1 MKKSLSSRIFIGLF
15 AGLLIGTAIQYMFN
29 GVAFFDSFLLG
40 AAEGVGGMFVSLI
53 KLLVVPLV
61 YVSIVCG
68 IVELKDIAS
77 FGRLGGK
84 TFALYLINTII
95 AITAALTVGMIFAP
109 GADANLAGTV
119 VAGSVELKATETPD
133 IFSLIT
139 NIVPSNPVEAFASGD
154 MLQIIFMAILTG
166 LAIQALDHRGGPAIK
181 TFKVANEIMMKLISL
196 VMSLA
201 PYGVFALMI
210 QLGATL
216 DANTLMSVAGYVAL
230 VIAMLVFWIFVFYPF
245 MVALTTGISPKTFL
259 RAVREQILFS
269 LSTASSN
276 ATIPVTMRT
285 LTDKLDVSKSVAGFG
300 VPLGATMN
308 MSGVSI
314 YIALAAIFVA
324 NAFGQP
330 INTADLF
337 TLGFTILLLSIG
349 AGGVPG
355 GGVVMVGVILHQ
367 LGLPP
372 EGLAIVAAVDRINDM
387 FCTSSNVVGDT
398 AVNTIVAKSEGEIG
412 KKIEEETKEETFVQQ
427 VNN

>member
-1 MKKSLSSRIFIGLF
+1 MNKPLSQKIFIGLF
-15 AGLLIGTAIQYMFN
+15 AGLLIGTAIQYLFA
-29 GVAFFDSFLLG
+29 GVSLFDQYLLG
-40 AAEGVGGMFVSLI
+40 LAEGVGGMFVSLI

-68 IVELKDIAS
+68 IVELKDIKS

-84 TFALYLINTII
+84 TFALYILN
-95 AITAALTVGMIFAP
+95 
-109 GADANLAGTV
+109 TV
-119 VAGSVELKATETPD
+119 VAITFALTIGMIVQPGAGANLGGTVAATVELTSTTTPD

-139 NIVPSNPVEAFASGD
+139 NIVPSNPFQAFANGD

-166 LAIQALDHRGGPAIK
+166 LAIQALDKKGGPAISA
-181 TFKVANEIMMKLISL
+181 FKMGNDIMMKLIGL

-216 DANTLMSVAGYVAL
+216 DAGTLASVAGYVAL
-230 VIAMLVFWIFVFYPF
+230 VVGILILWIFVVYPIMVGVTTKVTPAQF
-245 MVALTTGISPKTFL
+245 M
-259 RAVREQILFS
+259 RATREQVLFS

-285 LTDKLDVSKSVAGFG
+285 LTDKIGVSKSVAGFG

-308 MSGVSI
+308 MAGVSI
-314 YIALAAIFVA
+314 YIAIATIFIA

-330 INTADLF
+330 IQMTDLV
-337 TLGFTILLLSIG
+337 TMGFTILLLSIG

-355 GGVVMVGVILHQ
+355 GGVVMIGVLLHQ

-398 AVNTIVAKSEGEIG
+398 AVNTIVAHTEGEIDSDS
-412 KKIEEETKEETFVQQ
+412 
-427 VNN
+427 VNDAAPIQGQA

>member
-1 MKKSLSSRIFIGLF
+1 MKKSLSGKIFAGLF
-15 AGLLIGTAIQYMFN
+15 AGLIIGTAIQYLFN
-29 GVAFFDSFLLG
+29 GVTLMDTYVLG
-40 AAEGVGGMFVSLI
+40 LAEGAGGMFVSLI

-68 IVELKDIAS
+68 IVDLKDITA

-84 TFALYLINTII
+84 TFGLYIINTII
-95 AITAALTVGMIFAP
+95 AITAALTVGMIFQP

-119 VAGSVELKATETPD
+119 SETVTLTTTETPD
-133 IFSLIT
+133 IFSLIV
-139 NIVPSNPVEAFASGD
+139 NIVPSNPVQAFASGD

-166 LAIQALDHRGGPAIK
+166 LAIQALDSRGGPAIK
-181 TFKVANEIMMKLISL
+181 TFKMANEIMMKLVGL
-196 VMSLA
+196 VMGLA

-230 VIAMLVFWIFVFYPF
+230 VVAMLVFWIFFFYPM
-245 MVALTTGISPKTFL
+245 MVGLTTGIKPAQFL
-259 RAVREQILFS
+259 RHTREQILFS

-285 LTDKLDVSKSVAGFG
+285 LTDKIGVSKSVAGFG

-314 YIALAAIFVA
+314 YIALATIFVA

-330 INTADLF
+330 INSADLF
-337 TLGFTILLLSIG
+337 TLGLTILLLSIG

-355 GGVVMVGVILHQ
+355 GGVVMVGVLLHQ

-398 AVNTIVAKSEGEIG
+398 AVNTIVAKSENEIG
-412 KKIEEETKEETFVQQ
+412 VEANDAQPETVTVS
-427 VNN
+427 

>member
-1 MKKSLSSRIFIGLF
+1 MDKSLSSKIFIGLF
-15 AGLLIGTAIQYMFN
+15 AGLVLGTAIQYLFS
-29 GVAFFDSFLLG
+29 GIAIFDTYILG
-40 AAEGVGGMFVSLI
+40 TAEGAGGMFVSLI

-68 IVELKDIAS
+68 IVELKDIRS

-84 TFALYLINTII
+84 TFTLYILNTVV
-95 AITAALTVGMIFAP
+95 AIVAALTVAMIVQP
-109 GADANLAGTV
+109 GAGANLAGTISDS
-119 VAGSVELKATETPD
+119 VALKSTETPD
-133 IFSLIT
+133 IFSMVV
-139 NIVPSNPVEAFASGD
+139 NIVPSNPVQAFANGD

-166 LAIQALDHRGGPAIK
+166 LAIQALDSKGGPAVR
-181 TFKVANEIMMKLISL
+181 TFKMANEIMMKLIGL

-216 DANTLMSVAGYVAL
+216 DAGTLASVAGYVAL
-230 VIAMLVFWIFVFYPF
+230 VVSMLVLWIFVVYPLAVQMF
-245 MVALTTGISPKTFL
+245 TGISAREFSRKT
-259 RAVREQILFS
+259 REQVLFS

-285 LTDKLDVSKSVAGFG
+285 LTDKIGVSKSVAGFG

-308 MSGVSI
+308 MAGASI
-314 YIALAAIFVA
+314 YIAIAAVFCA

-330 INTADLF
+330 IAVSDLV
-337 TLGFTILLLSIG
+337 TLGFTVLLLSIG

-372 EGLAIVAAVDRINDM
+372 EGLAIVAAVDRICDM

-412 KKIEEETKEETFVQQ
+412 KEEVVDAEPAQASA
-427 VNN
+427 

>member
-1 MKKSLSSRIFIGLF
+1 MNKSLSTKIFIGLF
-15 AGLLIGTAIQYMFN
+15 AGLMIGTAIQYLFN
-29 GVAFFDSFLLG
+29 GIAIMDTYVLG
-40 AAEGVGGMFVSLI
+40 AAEGAGGMFVSLI

-68 IVELKDIAS
+68 IVELKDITA

-84 TFALYLINTII
+84 TFALYIFNTII
-95 AITAALTVGMIFAP
+95 AITAALTIGMIVQP
-109 GADANLAGTV
+109 GAGANLAGTV
-119 VAGSVELKATETPD
+119 SETIALTTTDTPD
-133 IFSLIT
+133 IFSLVV
-139 NIVPSNPVEAFASGD
+139 NIVPSNPVQAFANGD

-166 LAIQALDHRGGPAIK
+166 LAIQALDSRGGPAIR
-181 TFKVANEIMMKLISL
+181 TFKMANEIMMKLVGL

-216 DANTLMSVAGYVAL
+216 DANTLASVAGYVAL
-230 VIAMLVFWIFVFYPF
+230 VVAMLVFWIFFFYPT
-245 MVALTTGISPKTFL
+245 VVGLATGISPKQFM
-259 RAVREQILFS
+259 RATREQVLFS

-285 LTDKLDVSKSVAGFG
+285 LTEKLDVSKSVAGFG

-314 YIALAAIFVA
+314 YIALATIFVA

-330 INTADLF
+330 INSADIF
-337 TLGFTILLLSIG
+337 TLGLTILLLSIG

-355 GGVVMVGVILHQ
+355 GGVVMVGVLLHQ

-372 EGLAIVAAVDRINDM
+372 EGLAIIAAVDRINDM

-398 AVNTIVAKSEGEIG
+398 AVNTIVAKSENEIG
-412 KKIEEETKEETFVQQ
+412 VEEKSEPAQ
-427 VNN
+427 VS

>member
-1 MKKSLSSRIFIGLF
+1 MDKSLSSKIFIGLF
-15 AGLLIGTAIQYMFN
+15 AGLLLGSAIQYLFQGMSL
-29 GVAFFDSFLLG
+29 FDVYLLG
-40 AAEGVGGMFVSLI
+40 AAEGAGGMFVSLI

-68 IVELKDIAS
+68 IVDLKDISA
-77 FGRLGGK
+77 FGRLGTK
-84 TFALYLINTII
+84 TFALYIINTVI
-95 AITAALTVGMIFAP
+95 AITAALTVGMIFQP
-109 GADANLAGTV
+109 GADANLVGTV
-119 VAGSVELKATETPD
+119 AQSVKLTTTETPD
-133 IFSLIT
+133 IFSLVA
-139 NIVPSNPVEAFASGD
+139 NIVPSNPVQAFANGD

-166 LAIQALDHRGGPAIK
+166 LAIQALDSRGGPAIR
-181 TFKVANEIMMKLISL
+181 TFKLANEIMMKLVGL

-216 DANTLMSVAGYVAL
+216 DAHTLMSVAGYVAL
-230 VIAMLVFWIFVFYPF
+230 VVAMLVFWIFVFYP
-245 MVALTTGISPKTFL
+245 MVVGMTTSVSPKQFL
-259 RAVREQILFS
+259 RATREQVLFS

-285 LTDKLDVSKSVAGFG
+285 LTEKLQVSKSVAGFG

-314 YIALAAIFVA
+314 YIALATIFVA

-330 INTADLF
+330 INSADIF
-337 TLGFTILLLSIG
+337 TLGLTILLLSIG

-355 GGVVMVGVILHQ
+355 GGVVMVGVLLHQ

-372 EGLAIVAAVDRINDM
+372 EGLAIIAAVDRINDM

-398 AVNTIVAKSEGEIG
+398 AVNTIVAKSEGELARD
-412 KKIEEETKEETFVQQ
+412 EEQTELASESR
-427 VNN
+427 

>member
-1 MKKSLSSRIFIGLF
+1 MDKSLSSKIFIGLF
-15 AGLLIGTAIQYMFN
+15 AGLLIGTAIQYLFS
-29 GVAFFDSFLLG
+29 GVALFDTYLLG
-40 AAEGVGGMFVSLI
+40 TAEGAGGMFVSLI

-68 IVELKDIAS
+68 IVDLKDITA

-84 TFALYLINTII
+84 TFVLYIINTII
-95 AITAALTVGMIFAP
+95 AITAALTVGMIFQP

-119 VAGSVELKATETPD
+119 SETVKLTTTETPD
-133 IFSLIT
+133 IFSLVV
-139 NIVPSNPVEAFASGD
+139 NIVPSNPVQAFANGD

-166 LAIQALDHRGGPAIK
+166 LAIQALDSRGGPAIR
-181 TFKVANEIMMKLISL
+181 TFKMANEIMMKLVGL

-216 DANTLMSVAGYVAL
+216 DANTLASVAGYVAL
-230 VIAMLVFWIFVFYPF
+230 VVAMLVFWIFIFYP
-245 MVALTTGISPKTFL
+245 MAVAIATGTSPKTFL
-259 RAVREQILFS
+259 RATREQILFS

-285 LTDKLDVSKSVAGFG
+285 LTEKLHVSKSVAGFG

-314 YIALAAIFVA
+314 YIALATIFVA

-330 INTADLF
+330 INTADMF
-337 TLGFTILLLSIG
+337 TLGLTILLLSIG

-355 GGVVMVGVILHQ
+355 GGVVMVGVLLHQ

-372 EGLAIVAAVDRINDM
+372 EGLAIIAAVDRINDM

-398 AVNTIVAKSEGEIG
+398 AVNTIVAKTEGEQAVVAEDVEA
-412 KKIEEETKEETFVQQ
+412 KPAQA
-427 VNN
+427 NA

>member
-1 MKKSLSSRIFIGLF
+1 MDKSLSSKIFVGLF
-15 AGLLIGTAIQYMFN
+15 AGLLLGTAVQYLFN
-29 GVAFFDSFLLG
+29 GVALFDTYLLG
-40 AAEGVGGMFVSLI
+40 AAEGAGGMFVSLI

-68 IVELKDIAS
+68 IVDLKDVTA

-84 TFALYLINTII
+84 TFALYIINTII
-95 AITAALTVGMIFAP
+95 AITAALTVGMIIQP
-109 GADANLAGTV
+109 GSDAHLAGTISETV
-119 VAGSVELKATETPD
+119 TLTTTETPD
-133 IFSLIT
+133 IFSLVV
-139 NIVPSNPVEAFASGD
+139 NIVPSNPVQAFASGD

-166 LAIQALDHRGGPAIK
+166 LAIQALDSRGGPAIR
-181 TFKVANEIMMKLISL
+181 TFKMANEIMMKLVGL

-201 PYGVFALMI
+201 PYGVFALMV

-216 DANTLMSVAGYVAL
+216 DAHTLLSVAGYVAL
-230 VIAMLVFWIFVFYPF
+230 VITMLVFWIFVFYPTA
-245 MVALTTGISPKTFL
+245 VGLATGTSPKTFL
-259 RAVREQILFS
+259 RATREQILFS

-285 LTDKLDVSKSVAGFG
+285 LTDKLNVSKSVAGFG

-314 YIALAAIFVA
+314 YITLATIFVA

-330 INTADLF
+330 INSADVF
-337 TLGFTILLLSIG
+337 TLGLTILLLSVG

-355 GGVVMVGVILHQ
+355 GGIVMVGVLLHQ

-398 AVNTIVAKSEGEIG
+398 AVNTIVAKTEGEIG
-412 KKIEEETKEETFVQQ
+412 NEAEAEVDTKPAQANV
-427 VNN
+427 

>member
-1 MKKSLSSRIFIGLF
+1 MDKSLSSKIFIGLF
-15 AGLLIGTAIQYMFN
+15 AGLVLGTAIQYLFS
-29 GVAFFDSFLLG
+29 GIAIFDTYLLG

-68 IVELKDIAS
+68 IVDLKDISA

-84 TFALYLINTII
+84 TFTLYILNTII
-95 AITAALTVGMIFAP
+95 AITAALTVGLIFQP
-109 GADANLAGTV
+109 GAGANLAGTV
-119 VAGSVELKATETPD
+119 SEAVQLTTTETPD
-133 IFSLIT
+133 IFSLVV
-139 NIVPSNPVEAFASGD
+139 NIVPSNPVQAFANGD

-166 LAIQALDHRGGPAIK
+166 LAIQALDSRGGPAIR
-181 TFKVANEIMMKLISL
+181 TFKMANEIMMKLVGL

-216 DANTLMSVAGYVAL
+216 NANTLMSVAGYVAL
-230 VIAMLVFWIFVFYPF
+230 VVAMLVFWIFFFYP
-245 MVALTTGISPKTFL
+245 MAVSLATGTSPKTFL
-259 RAVREQILFS
+259 RATREQILFS

-285 LTDKLDVSKSVAGFG
+285 LTEKLQVSKSVAGFG

-314 YIALAAIFVA
+314 YIALATMFVA

-330 INTADLF
+330 INTADIF
-337 TLGFTILLLSIG
+337 TLGLTILLLSIG

-355 GGVVMVGVILHQ
+355 GGVVMVGVLLHQ

-372 EGLAIVAAVDRINDM
+372 EGLAIIAAVDRINDM

-398 AVNTIVAKSEGEIG
+398 AVNTIVAKTEGEIG
-412 KKIEEETKEETFVQQ
+412 KEEGVDAEPAQA
-427 VNN
+427 NA

>member
-1 MKKSLSSRIFIGLF
+1 MDKSLSSKIFIGLF
-15 AGLLIGTAIQYMFN
+15 TGLIIGTAIQYLFN
-29 GVAFFDSFLLG
+29 GVAIFDTYLLG
-40 AAEGVGGMFVSLI
+40 LAEGAGGMFVSLI

-68 IVELKDIAS
+68 IVELKDIRS

-84 TFALYLINTII
+84 TFGLYIMNTII
-95 AITAALTVGMIFAP
+95 AIIAALTVAMIVQP
-109 GADANLAGTV
+109 GADANLSGTV
-119 VAGSVELKATETPD
+119 ANAVEITSTTTPD
-133 IFSLIT
+133 IFSMVV
-139 NIVPSNPVEAFASGD
+139 NIVPSNPVQAFANGD

-166 LAIQALDHRGGPAIK
+166 LAIQALDHKGGPAIK
-181 TFKVANEIMMKLISL
+181 TFKMANEIMMKLIGL

-230 VIAMLVFWIFVFYPF
+230 VVAMLVFWIFVFYPM
-245 MVALTTGISPKTFL
+245 MVQLTTGISAREFSRKT
-259 RAVREQILFS
+259 REQVLFS

-285 LTDKLDVSKSVAGFG
+285 LTDKIGVSKSVAGFG

-308 MSGVSI
+308 MTGASI
-314 YIALAAIFVA
+314 YIAIAAVFCA

-330 INTADLF
+330 IATGDLV
-337 TLGFTILLLSIG
+337 TLGFTVLLLSIG

-398 AVNTIVAKSEGEIG
+398 AVNTIVAKSENEIG
-412 KKIEEETKEETFVQQ
+412 VEADTEVELQKAEV
-427 VNN
+427 

>member
-1 MKKSLSSRIFIGLF
+1 MDKSLSSKIFVGLF
-15 AGLLIGTAIQYMFN
+15 AGLLIGTAIQYLFS
-29 GVAFFDSFLLG
+29 GIAIFDTYLLG

-68 IVELKDIAS
+68 IVDLKDITA

-84 TFALYLINTII
+84 TFALYIINTII
-95 AITAALTVGMIFAP
+95 AITAALTIGMIVQP
-109 GADANLAGTV
+109 GADAHLAGTI
-119 VAGSVELKATETPD
+119 SESIQLTTTETPD
-133 IFSLIT
+133 IFSLVV
-139 NIVPSNPVEAFASGD
+139 NIVPSNPVQAFANGD

-166 LAIQALDHRGGPAIK
+166 LAIQALDSRGGPAIR
-181 TFKVANEIMMKLISL
+181 TFKMANEIMMKLVGL

-201 PYGVFALMI
+201 PYGVLALMI

-216 DANTLMSVAGYVAL
+216 DAHTLLSVAGYVAL
-230 VIAMLVFWIFVFYPF
+230 VIAMLVFWIFVFYPTA
-245 MVALTTGISPKTFL
+245 VGLATGTSPKTFL
-259 RAVREQILFS
+259 RATREQILFS

-285 LTDKLDVSKSVAGFG
+285 LTDKLKVSKSVAGFG

-314 YIALAAIFVA
+314 YITLATIFVA

-330 INTADLF
+330 INSADVF
-337 TLGFTILLLSIG
+337 TLGLTILLLSVG

-355 GGVVMVGVILHQ
+355 GGIVMVGVLLHQ

-398 AVNTIVAKSEGEIG
+398 AVNTIVAKSEGEID
-412 KKIEEETKEETFVQQ
+412 KAEVETEVDAKPAQA
-427 VNN
+427 NA

>member
-1 MKKSLSSRIFIGLF
+1 MDKSLSSKIFVGLF
-15 AGLLIGTAIQYMFN
+15 AGLLIGTAIQYLFN
-29 GVAFFDSFLLG
+29 GVAIFDTYLLG
-40 AAEGVGGMFVSLI
+40 AAEGAGGMFVSLI

-68 IVELKDIAS
+68 IVDLKDITA

-84 TFALYLINTII
+84 TFALYIINTII
-95 AITAALTVGMIFAP
+95 AIAAALTVGLLVQP
-109 GADANLAGTV
+109 GAAANLAGTISE
-119 VAGSVELKATETPD
+119 SVKLTTTETPD
-133 IFSLIT
+133 IFSLVV
-139 NIVPSNPVEAFASGD
+139 NIVPSNPVQAFANGD

-166 LAIQALDHRGGPAIK
+166 LAIQALDSRGGPAIR
-181 TFKVANEIMMKLISL
+181 TFKLANEIMMKLVGL

-216 DANTLMSVAGYVAL
+216 DAHTLASVASYVAL
-230 VIAMLVFWIFVFYPF
+230 VIAMLVFWIFVFYP
-245 MVALTTGISPKTFL
+245 MAVGIATGTSPKTFL
-259 RAVREQILFS
+259 RATREQILFS

-285 LTDKLDVSKSVAGFG
+285 LTEKLKVSESVAGFG

-314 YIALAAIFVA
+314 YIALATIFVA

-330 INTADLF
+330 INTADVF
-337 TLGFTILLLSIG
+337 TLGLTILLLSIG

-355 GGVVMVGVILHQ
+355 GGVVMVGVLLHQ

-372 EGLAIVAAVDRINDM
+372 EGLAIIAAVDRINDM

-398 AVNTIVAKSEGEIG
+398 AVNTIVAKTEGEIG
-412 KKIEEETKEETFVQQ
+412 KQEQEVKTAQANV
-427 VNN
+427 

>member
-1 MKKSLSSRIFIGLF
+1 MDKSLSSKIFIGLF
-15 AGLLIGTAIQYMFN
+15 AGLVLGTAIQYLFS
-29 GVAFFDSFLLG
+29 GIAIFDTYLLG
-40 AAEGVGGMFVSLI
+40 TAEGVGGMFVSLI

-68 IVELKDIAS
+68 IVDLKDISA

-84 TFALYLINTII
+84 TFTLYILNTII
-95 AITAALTVGMIFAP
+95 AIAAALTVGLIFQP
-109 GADANLAGTV
+109 GAGANLAGTV
-119 VAGSVELKATETPD
+119 SETVKLTTTETPD
-133 IFSLIT
+133 IFSLVV
-139 NIVPSNPVEAFASGD
+139 NIVPSNPVQAFANGD

-166 LAIQALDHRGGPAIK
+166 LAIQALDSRGGPAIR
-181 TFKVANEIMMKLISL
+181 TFKMANEIMMKLVGL

-216 DANTLMSVAGYVAL
+216 NANTLMSVAGYVAL
-230 VIAMLVFWIFVFYPF
+230 VVAMLVFWIFIFYP
-245 MVALTTGISPKTFL
+245 MAVGITTGTSPKAFL
-259 RAVREQILFS
+259 RAIREQILFS

-285 LTDKLDVSKSVAGFG
+285 LTEKLQVSKSVAGFG

-314 YIALAAIFVA
+314 YIALATIFVA

-330 INTADLF
+330 INTADVF
-337 TLGFTILLLSIG
+337 TLGLTILLLSIG

-355 GGVVMVGVILHQ
+355 GGVVMVGVLLHQ

-372 EGLAIVAAVDRINDM
+372 EGLAIIAAVDRINDM

-398 AVNTIVAKSEGEIG
+398 AVNTIVAKTEGEIG
-412 KKIEEETKEETFVQQ
+412 NQEEVEAQPAQ
-427 VNN
+427 ANA

>member
-1 MKKSLSSRIFIGLF
+1 MNKSLSGKIFTGLF
-15 AGLLIGTAIQYMFN
+15 AGLILGTAIQYLFS
-29 GVAFFDSFLLG
+29 GVTLMDTYVLG

-61 YVSIVCG
+61 FVSIVCG
-68 IVELKDIAS
+68 IVELKDITA

-84 TFALYLINTII
+84 TFTLYILNTII
-95 AITAALTVGMIFAP
+95 AITAALTVGMIFQP
-109 GADANLAGTV
+109 GAGANLAGTV
-119 VAGSVELKATETPD
+119 SETVTLTTTETPD
-133 IFSLIT
+133 IFSLIV
-139 NIVPSNPVEAFASGD
+139 NIVPSNPVQAFANGD

-166 LAIQALDHRGGPAIK
+166 LAIQALDSRGGPAIR
-181 TFKVANEIMMKLISL
+181 TFKVANELMMKLVVL

-201 PYGVFALMI
+201 PYGVFALMV

-216 DANTLMSVAGYVAL
+216 NAETLMSVAGYVAL
-230 VIAMLVFWIFVFYPF
+230 VITMLVFWIFIFYP
-245 MVALTTGISPKTFL
+245 MAVGLTTGIKPMTFL
-259 RAVREQILFS
+259 RHTREQILFS

-285 LTDKLDVSKSVAGFG
+285 LTDKLGVSKSVAGFG

-314 YIALAAIFVA
+314 YITLATLFVA

-330 INTADLF
+330 INSADVV
-337 TLGFTILLLSIG
+337 TLGLTILLLSIG

-355 GGVVMVGVILHQ
+355 GGVVMVGVLLHQ

-398 AVNTIVAKSEGEIG
+398 AVNTIVAKTENEIDAELDEPEVI
-412 KKIEEETKEETFVQQ
+412 KVS
-427 VNN
+427 

>member
-1 MKKSLSSRIFIGLF
+1 MDKSLSSKIFIGLF
-15 AGLLIGTAIQYMFN
+15 AGLVLGTAIQYLFS
-29 GVAFFDSFLLG
+29 GIAIFDTYLLG
-40 AAEGVGGMFVSLI
+40 TAEGVGGMFVSLI

-68 IVELKDIAS
+68 IVDLKDISA

-84 TFALYLINTII
+84 TFTLYILNTII
-95 AITAALTVGMIFAP
+95 AIAAALTVGLIFQP
-109 GADANLAGTV
+109 GAGANLPGTV
-119 VAGSVELKATETPD
+119 SETVKLTTTETPD
-133 IFSLIT
+133 IFSLVV
-139 NIVPSNPVEAFASGD
+139 NIVPSNPVQAFANGD

-166 LAIQALDHRGGPAIK
+166 LAIQALDSRGGPAIR
-181 TFKVANEIMMKLISL
+181 TFKMANEIMMKLVGL

-216 DANTLMSVAGYVAL
+216 NANTLMSVAGYVAL
-230 VIAMLVFWIFVFYPF
+230 VVAMLVFWIFIFYP
-245 MVALTTGISPKTFL
+245 MAVGITTGISPKAFL
-259 RAVREQILFS
+259 RATREQILFS

-285 LTDKLDVSKSVAGFG
+285 LTEKLQVSKSVAGFG

-314 YIALAAIFVA
+314 YIALATIFVA

-330 INTADLF
+330 INTADVF
-337 TLGFTILLLSIG
+337 TLGLTILLLSIG

-355 GGVVMVGVILHQ
+355 GGVVMVGVLLHQ

-372 EGLAIVAAVDRINDM
+372 EGLAIIAAVDRINDM

-398 AVNTIVAKSEGEIG
+398 AVNTIVAKTEGEIG
-412 KKIEEETKEETFVQQ
+412 NQEEVEAQPVQA
-427 VNN
+427 NA

>member
-1 MKKSLSSRIFIGLF
+1 MDKSLSSKIFVGLF
-15 AGLLIGTAIQYMFN
+15 AGLLIGTAIQYLFS
-29 GVAFFDSFLLG
+29 GIAIFDTYLLG

-68 IVELKDIAS
+68 IVDLKDITA

-84 TFALYLINTII
+84 TFALYIINTII
-95 AITAALTVGMIFAP
+95 AITAALTIGMIVQP
-109 GADANLAGTV
+109 GADAHLAGTI
-119 VAGSVELKATETPD
+119 SESIQLTTTETPD
-133 IFSLIT
+133 IFSLVV
-139 NIVPSNPVEAFASGD
+139 NIVPSNPVQAFANGD

-166 LAIQALDHRGGPAIK
+166 LAIQALDSRGGPAIR
-181 TFKVANEIMMKLISL
+181 TFKMANEIMMKLVGL

-201 PYGVFALMI
+201 PYGVLALMI

-216 DANTLMSVAGYVAL
+216 DAHTLLSVAGYVAL
-230 VIAMLVFWIFVFYPF
+230 VIAMLVFWIFVFYPTA
-245 MVALTTGISPKTFL
+245 VGLATGTSPKTFL
-259 RAVREQILFS
+259 RATREQILFS

-285 LTDKLDVSKSVAGFG
+285 LTDKLKVSKSVAGFG

-314 YIALAAIFVA
+314 YITLATIFVA

-330 INTADLF
+330 INSADVF
-337 TLGFTILLLSIG
+337 TLGLTILLLSVG

-355 GGVVMVGVILHQ
+355 GGIVMVGVLLHQ

-398 AVNTIVAKSEGEIG
+398 AVNTIVAKSEGEIY
-412 KKIEEETKEETFVQQ
+412 KVEVETEVDAKPAQA
-427 VNN
+427 NA

>member
-1 MKKSLSSRIFIGLF
+1 MNKSLSTKIFIGLF
-15 AGLLIGTAIQYMFN
+15 AGLMIGTAIQYLFN
-29 GVAFFDSFLLG
+29 GIAIMDTYVLG
-40 AAEGVGGMFVSLI
+40 AAEGAGGMFVSLI

-68 IVELKDIAS
+68 IVELKDITA

-84 TFALYLINTII
+84 TFALYIFNTII
-95 AITAALTVGMIFAP
+95 AITAALTIGMIVQP
-109 GADANLAGTV
+109 GAGANLAGTV
-119 VAGSVELKATETPD
+119 SETIALTTTDTPD
-133 IFSLIT
+133 IFSLVV
-139 NIVPSNPVEAFASGD
+139 NIVPSNPVQAFANGD

-166 LAIQALDHRGGPAIK
+166 LAIQALDSRGGPAIR
-181 TFKVANEIMMKLISL
+181 TFKMANEIMMKLVGL

-216 DANTLMSVAGYVAL
+216 DANTLASVAGYVAL
-230 VIAMLVFWIFVFYPF
+230 VVAMLVFWIFFFYPT
-245 MVALTTGISPKTFL
+245 VVGLATGISPKKFM
-259 RAVREQILFS
+259 RATREQVLFS

-285 LTDKLDVSKSVAGFG
+285 LTEKLDVSKSVAGFG

-314 YIALAAIFVA
+314 YIALATIFVA

-330 INTADLF
+330 INSADIF
-337 TLGFTILLLSIG
+337 TLGLTILLLSIG

-355 GGVVMVGVILHQ
+355 GGVVMVGVLLHQ

-372 EGLAIVAAVDRINDM
+372 EGLAIIAAVDRINDM

-398 AVNTIVAKSEGEIG
+398 AVNTIVAKSENEIG
-412 KKIEEETKEETFVQQ
+412 VEEKPEPAQ
-427 VNN
+427 VS

>member
-1 MKKSLSSRIFIGLF
+1 MDKSLSSKIFVGLF
-15 AGLLIGTAIQYMFN
+15 AGLLIGTAIQYLFS
-29 GVAFFDSFLLG
+29 GIAIFDTYLLG

-68 IVELKDIAS
+68 IVDLKDITA

-84 TFALYLINTII
+84 TFALYIINTII
-95 AITAALTVGMIFAP
+95 AITAALTIGMIVQP
-109 GADANLAGTV
+109 GADAHLAGTI
-119 VAGSVELKATETPD
+119 SESIQLTTTETPD
-133 IFSLIT
+133 IFSLVV
-139 NIVPSNPVEAFASGD
+139 NIVPSNPVQAFANGD

-166 LAIQALDHRGGPAIK
+166 LAIQALDSRGGPAIR
-181 TFKVANEIMMKLISL
+181 TFKMANEIMMKLVGL

-201 PYGVFALMI
+201 PYGVLALMI

-216 DANTLMSVAGYVAL
+216 DAHTLLSVAGYVAL
-230 VIAMLVFWIFVFYPF
+230 VIAMLVFWIFVFYPTA
-245 MVALTTGISPKTFL
+245 VGLATGTSPKTFL
-259 RAVREQILFS
+259 RATREQILFS

-285 LTDKLDVSKSVAGFG
+285 LTDKLKVSKSVAGFG

-314 YIALAAIFVA
+314 YITLATIFVA

-330 INTADLF
+330 INSADVF
-337 TLGFTILLLSIG
+337 TLGLTILLLSVG

-355 GGVVMVGVILHQ
+355 GGIVMVGVLLHQ

-398 AVNTIVAKSEGEIG
+398 AVNTIVAKTEGEID
-412 KKIEEETKEETFVQQ
+412 KAEVETEVEAKPAQA
-427 VNN
+427 NA

>member
-1 MKKSLSSRIFIGLF
+1 MDKSLSSKIFIGLF
-15 AGLLIGTAIQYMFN
+15 AGLLLGSAIQYLFQGMSL
-29 GVAFFDSFLLG
+29 FDVYLLG
-40 AAEGVGGMFVSLI
+40 AAEGAGGMFVSLI

-68 IVELKDIAS
+68 IVDLKDISA
-77 FGRLGGK
+77 FGRLGTK
-84 TFALYLINTII
+84 TFALYIINTVI
-95 AITAALTVGMIFAP
+95 AITAALTIGMIFQP
-109 GADANLAGTV
+109 GADANLVGTV
-119 VAGSVELKATETPD
+119 AQSVKLTTTETPD
-133 IFSLIT
+133 IFSLVV
-139 NIVPSNPVEAFASGD
+139 NIVPSNPVQAFANGD

-166 LAIQALDHRGGPAIK
+166 LAIQALDSRGGPAIR
-181 TFKVANEIMMKLISL
+181 TFKLANEIMMKLVGL

-216 DANTLMSVAGYVAL
+216 DAHTLMSVAGYVAL
-230 VIAMLVFWIFVFYPF
+230 VVAMLVFWIFVFYP
-245 MVALTTGISPKTFL
+245 MVVGMTTSVSPKQFL
-259 RAVREQILFS
+259 RATREQVLFS

-285 LTDKLDVSKSVAGFG
+285 LTEKLQVSKSVAGFG

-314 YIALAAIFVA
+314 YIALATIFVA

-330 INTADLF
+330 INSADIF
-337 TLGFTILLLSIG
+337 TLGLTILLLSIG

-355 GGVVMVGVILHQ
+355 GGVVMVGVLLHQ

-372 EGLAIVAAVDRINDM
+372 EGLAIIAAVDRINDM

-398 AVNTIVAKSEGEIG
+398 AVNTIVAKSEGELARD
-412 KKIEEETKEETFVQQ
+412 EEQTELASESR
-427 VNN
+427 

>member
-1 MKKSLSSRIFIGLF
+1 MNKSLSGKIFTGLF
-15 AGLLIGTAIQYMFN
+15 AGLILGTAIQYLFS
-29 GVAFFDSFLLG
+29 GVTLMDTYVLG

-61 YVSIVCG
+61 FVSIVCG
-68 IVELKDIAS
+68 IVELKDITA

-84 TFALYLINTII
+84 TFTLYILNTII
-95 AITAALTVGMIFAP
+95 AIAAALTVGMIFQP
-109 GADANLAGTV
+109 GAGANLAGTV
-119 VAGSVELKATETPD
+119 SETVTLTTTETPD
-133 IFSLIT
+133 IFSLIV
-139 NIVPSNPVEAFASGD
+139 NIVPSNPVQAFANGD

-166 LAIQALDHRGGPAIK
+166 LAIQALDSRGGPAIR
-181 TFKVANEIMMKLISL
+181 TFKVANELMMKLVVL

-201 PYGVFALMI
+201 PYGVFALMV

-216 DANTLMSVAGYVAL
+216 NAETLMSVAGYVAL
-230 VIAMLVFWIFVFYPF
+230 VITMLVFWIFIFYP
-245 MVALTTGISPKTFL
+245 MAVGLTTGIKPMTFL
-259 RAVREQILFS
+259 RHTREQILFS

-285 LTDKLDVSKSVAGFG
+285 LTDKLGVSKSVAGFG

-314 YIALAAIFVA
+314 YITLATLFVA

-330 INTADLF
+330 INSADVV
-337 TLGFTILLLSIG
+337 TLGLTILLLSIG

-355 GGVVMVGVILHQ
+355 GGVVMVGVLLHQ

-398 AVNTIVAKSEGEIG
+398 AVNTIVAKTENEIDAELDEPEVI
-412 KKIEEETKEETFVQQ
+412 KVS
-427 VNN
+427 

>member
-1 MKKSLSSRIFIGLF
+1 MDKSLSSKIFIGLF
-15 AGLLIGTAIQYMFN
+15 AGLVLGTAIQYLFS
-29 GVAFFDSFLLG
+29 GIAIFDTYLLG

-68 IVELKDIAS
+68 IVDLKDISA

-84 TFALYLINTII
+84 TFTLYILNTII
-95 AITAALTVGMIFAP
+95 AITAALTVGLIFQP
-109 GADANLAGTV
+109 GAGANLAGTV
-119 VAGSVELKATETPD
+119 SEAVQLTTTETPD
-133 IFSLIT
+133 IFSLVV
-139 NIVPSNPVEAFASGD
+139 NIVPSNPVQAFASGD

-166 LAIQALDHRGGPAIK
+166 GLAIQALDSRGGPAIR
-181 TFKVANEIMMKLISL
+181 TFKMANEIMMKLVGL

-216 DANTLMSVAGYVAL
+216 NANTLMSVAGYVAL
-230 VIAMLVFWIFVFYPF
+230 VVAMLVFWIFFFYP
-245 MVALTTGISPKTFL
+245 MAVSIATGTSPKTFL
-259 RAVREQILFS
+259 RATREQILFS

-285 LTDKLDVSKSVAGFG
+285 LTEKLQVSKSVAGFG

-314 YIALAAIFVA
+314 YIALATMFVA

-330 INTADLF
+330 INTADIF
-337 TLGFTILLLSIG
+337 TLGLTILLLSIG

-355 GGVVMVGVILHQ
+355 G
-367 LGLPP
+367 
-372 EGLAIVAAVDRINDM
+372 AAW
-387 FCTSSNVVGDT
+387 
-398 AVNTIVAKSEGEIG
+398 
-412 KKIEEETKEETFVQQ
+412 
-427 VNN
+427 

>member
-1 MKKSLSSRIFIGLF
+1 MDKSLSSKIFIGLF
-15 AGLLIGTAIQYMFN
+15 AGLVLGTAIQYLFS
-29 GVAFFDSFLLG
+29 GIAIFDTYLLG
-40 AAEGVGGMFVSLI
+40 TAEGVGGMFVSLI

-68 IVELKDIAS
+68 IVDLKDISA

-84 TFALYLINTII
+84 TFTLYILNTII
-95 AITAALTVGMIFAP
+95 AIAAALTVGLIFQP
-109 GADANLAGTV
+109 GAGANLAGTV
-119 VAGSVELKATETPD
+119 SETVKLTTTETPD
-133 IFSLIT
+133 IFSLVV
-139 NIVPSNPVEAFASGD
+139 NIVPSNPVQAFANGD

-166 LAIQALDHRGGPAIK
+166 LAIQALDSRGGPAIR
-181 TFKVANEIMMKLISL
+181 TFKMANEIMMKLVGL

-216 DANTLMSVAGYVAL
+216 NANTLMSVAGYVAL
-230 VIAMLVFWIFVFYPF
+230 VVAMLVFWIFIFYP
-245 MVALTTGISPKTFL
+245 MAVGIATGTSPKAFL
-259 RAVREQILFS
+259 RATREQILFS

-285 LTDKLDVSKSVAGFG
+285 LTEKLQVSKSVAGFG

-314 YIALAAIFVA
+314 YIALATIFVA

-330 INTADLF
+330 INTADVF
-337 TLGFTILLLSIG
+337 TLGLTILLLSIG

-355 GGVVMVGVILHQ
+355 GGVVMVGVLLHQ

-372 EGLAIVAAVDRINDM
+372 EGLAIIAAVDRINDM

-398 AVNTIVAKSEGEIG
+398 AVNTIVAKTEGEIG
-412 KKIEEETKEETFVQQ
+412 NQEEVEAQPAQ
-427 VNN
+427 ANA

>member
-1 MKKSLSSRIFIGLF
+1 MNKSLSTKIFLGLF
-15 AGLLIGTAIQYMFN
+15 AGLVLGTGIQYLFS
-29 GVAFFDSFLLG
+29 GVALFDIYLLG
-40 AAEGVGGMFVSLI
+40 AAEGAGGMFVSLI

-68 IVELKDIAS
+68 IVDLKDISA
-77 FGRLGGK
+77 FGRLGTK

-95 AITAALTVGMIFAP
+95 AIAAALTVGMIFQP

-119 VAGSVELKATETPD
+119 SQAVKLTTTETPD
-133 IFSLIT
+133 IFSLVV
-139 NIVPSNPVEAFASGD
+139 NIVPSNPVQAFANGD

-166 LAIQALDHRGGPAIK
+166 LAIQALDSRGGPAIR
-181 TFKVANEIMMKLISL
+181 TFKMANEIMMKLVGL

-201 PYGVFALMI
+201 PYGVFALMT

-216 DANTLMSVAGYVAL
+216 DAHTLFSVAGYVAL
-230 VIAMLVFWIFVFYPF
+230 VVVMLVFWIFVFYPVVVG
-245 MVALTTGISPKTFL
+245 MTTSVSPKQFL
-259 RAVREQILFS
+259 RATREQVLFS

-285 LTDKLDVSKSVAGFG
+285 LTEKLQVSKSVAGFG

-314 YIALAAIFVA
+314 YIALATIFVA

-330 INTADLF
+330 INSADIF
-337 TLGFTILLLSIG
+337 TLGLTILLLSIG

-355 GGVVMVGVILHQ
+355 GGVVMVGVLLHQ

-372 EGLAIVAAVDRINDM
+372 EGLAIIAAVDRINDM

-398 AVNTIVAKSEGEIG
+398 AVNTIVAKSEGALA
-412 KKIEEETKEETFVQQ
+412 EEEAGGELATESR
-427 VNN
+427 

>member
-1 MKKSLSSRIFIGLF
+1 MNKSLSGKIFTGLF
-15 AGLLIGTAIQYMFN
+15 AGLILGTAIQYLFS
-29 GVAFFDSFLLG
+29 GVTLMDTYVLG

-61 YVSIVCG
+61 FVSIVCG
-68 IVELKDIAS
+68 IVELKDITA

-84 TFALYLINTII
+84 TFTLYILNTII
-95 AITAALTVGMIFAP
+95 AITAALTVGMIFQP
-109 GADANLAGTV
+109 GAGANLAGTV
-119 VAGSVELKATETPD
+119 SETVTLTTTETPD
-133 IFSLIT
+133 IFSLIV
-139 NIVPSNPVEAFASGD
+139 NIVPSNPVQAFANGD

-166 LAIQALDHRGGPAIK
+166 LAIQALDSRGGPAIR
-181 TFKVANEIMMKLISL
+181 TFKVANELMMKLIVL

-201 PYGVFALMI
+201 PYGVFALMV

-216 DANTLMSVAGYVAL
+216 NAETLMSVAGYVAL
-230 VIAMLVFWIFVFYPF
+230 VITMLVFWIFIFYP
-245 MVALTTGISPKTFL
+245 MAVGLTTGIKPMTFL
-259 RAVREQILFS
+259 RHTREQILFS

-285 LTDKLDVSKSVAGFG
+285 LTDKLGVSKSVAGFG

-314 YIALAAIFVA
+314 YITLATLFVA

-330 INTADLF
+330 INSADVV
-337 TLGFTILLLSIG
+337 TLGLTILLLSIG

-355 GGVVMVGVILHQ
+355 GGVVMVGVLLHQ

-398 AVNTIVAKSEGEIG
+398 AVNTIVAKTENEIDAELDEPEVI
-412 KKIEEETKEETFVQQ
+412 KVS
-427 VNN
+427 

>member
-1 MKKSLSSRIFIGLF
+1 MDKSLSSKIFIGLF
-15 AGLLIGTAIQYMFN
+15 AGLVLGTAIQYLFS
-29 GVAFFDSFLLG
+29 GIAIFDTYLLG
-40 AAEGVGGMFVSLI
+40 TAEGVGGMFVSLI

-68 IVELKDIAS
+68 IVDLKDISA

-84 TFALYLINTII
+84 TFTLYILNTII
-95 AITAALTVGMIFAP
+95 AIAAALTVGLIFQP
-109 GADANLAGTV
+109 GAGANLAGTV
-119 VAGSVELKATETPD
+119 SETVKLTTTETPD
-133 IFSLIT
+133 IFSLVV
-139 NIVPSNPVEAFASGD
+139 NIVPSNPVQAFANGD

-166 LAIQALDHRGGPAIK
+166 LAIQALDSRGGPAIR
-181 TFKVANEIMMKLISL
+181 TFKMANEIMMKLVGL

-216 DANTLMSVAGYVAL
+216 NANTLMSVAGYVAL
-230 VIAMLVFWIFVFYPF
+230 VVAMLVFWIFIFYP
-245 MVALTTGISPKTFL
+245 MAVGIMTGTSPKAFL
-259 RAVREQILFS
+259 RATREQILFS

-285 LTDKLDVSKSVAGFG
+285 LTEKLQVSKSVAGFG

-314 YIALAAIFVA
+314 YIALATIFVA

-330 INTADLF
+330 INTADVF
-337 TLGFTILLLSIG
+337 TLGLTILLLSIG

-355 GGVVMVGVILHQ
+355 GGVVMVGVLLHQ

-372 EGLAIVAAVDRINDM
+372 EGLAIIAAVDRINDM

-398 AVNTIVAKSEGEIG
+398 AVNTIVAKTEGEIG
-412 KKIEEETKEETFVQQ
+412 NQEEVEAQPAQ
-427 VNN
+427 ANA

>member
-1 MKKSLSSRIFIGLF
+1 MNKSLSTKIFISIF
-15 AGLLIGTAIQYMFN
+15 AGLMIGTAIQYLFN
-29 GVAFFDSFLLG
+29 GIAIMDTYVLG
-40 AAEGVGGMFVSLI
+40 AAEGAGGMFVSLI

-68 IVELKDIAS
+68 IVELKDITA

-84 TFALYLINTII
+84 TFALYIFNTII
-95 AITAALTVGMIFAP
+95 AITAALTIGMIVQP
-109 GADANLAGTV
+109 GAGANLAGTV
-119 VAGSVELKATETPD
+119 SETIALTTTDTPD
-133 IFSLIT
+133 IFSLVV
-139 NIVPSNPVEAFASGD
+139 NIVPSNPVQAFANGD

-166 LAIQALDHRGGPAIK
+166 LAIQALDSRGGPAIR
-181 TFKVANEIMMKLISL
+181 TFKMANEIMMKLVGL

-216 DANTLMSVAGYVAL
+216 DANTLASVAGYVAL
-230 VIAMLVFWIFVFYPF
+230 VVAMLVFWIFFFYPT
-245 MVALTTGISPKTFL
+245 VVGLATGISPKQFM
-259 RAVREQILFS
+259 RATREQVLFS

-285 LTDKLDVSKSVAGFG
+285 LTEKLDVSKSVAGFG

-314 YIALAAIFVA
+314 YIALATIFVA

-330 INTADLF
+330 INSADIF
-337 TLGFTILLLSIG
+337 TLGLTILLLSIG

-355 GGVVMVGVILHQ
+355 GGVVMVGVLLHQ

-372 EGLAIVAAVDRINDM
+372 EGLAIIAAVDRINDM

-398 AVNTIVAKSEGEIG
+398 AVNTIVAKSENEIG
-412 KKIEEETKEETFVQQ
+412 VEEKPEPAQ
-427 VNN
+427 VS

>member
-1 MKKSLSSRIFIGLF
+1 MKKSLSGKIFAGLF
-15 AGLLIGTAIQYMFN
+15 AGLIIGTAIQYLFN
-29 GVAFFDSFLLG
+29 GVTLMDTYVLG
-40 AAEGVGGMFVSLI
+40 LAEGAGGMFVSLI

-68 IVELKDIAS
+68 IVELKDITA

-84 TFALYLINTII
+84 TFALYIINTII
-95 AITAALTVGMIFAP
+95 AITAALTVGMIFQP

-119 VAGSVELKATETPD
+119 SEAVELTTTETPD
-133 IFSLIT
+133 IFSLIV
-139 NIVPSNPVEAFASGD
+139 NIVPSNPVQAFANGD

-166 LAIQALDHRGGPAIK
+166 LAIQALDTRGGPAIK
-181 TFKVANEIMMKLISL
+181 TFKMANEIMMKLVGL

-201 PYGVFALMI
+201 PFGVFALMI

-230 VIAMLVFWIFVFYPF
+230 VVSMLVFWIFFFYPM
-245 MVALTTGISPKTFL
+245 MVGLATGIKPSEFL
-259 RAVREQILFS
+259 RHTREQILFS

-285 LTDKLDVSKSVAGFG
+285 LTDKIGVSKSVAGFG

-314 YIALAAIFVA
+314 YIALATLFVA

-330 INTADLF
+330 INSADIF
-337 TLGFTILLLSIG
+337 TLGLTILLLSIG

-355 GGVVMVGVILHQ
+355 GGVVMVGVLLHQ

-372 EGLAIVAAVDRINDM
+372 EGLAIIAAVDRINDM

-398 AVNTIVAKSEGEIG
+398 AVNTIVAKSENEIG
-412 KKIEEETKEETFVQQ
+412 TAVETDLESQPERVTVS
-427 VNN
+427 

>member
-1 MKKSLSSRIFIGLF
+1 MDKSLSSKIFIGLF
-15 AGLLIGTAIQYMFN
+15 AGLVLGTAIQYLFS
-29 GVAFFDSFLLG
+29 GIAIFDTYLLG
-40 AAEGVGGMFVSLI
+40 TAEGVGGMFVSLI

-68 IVELKDIAS
+68 IVDLKDISA

-84 TFALYLINTII
+84 TFTLYILNTII
-95 AITAALTVGMIFAP
+95 AIAAALTVGLIFQP
-109 GADANLAGTV
+109 GAGANLAGTV
-119 VAGSVELKATETPD
+119 SETVKLTTTETPD
-133 IFSLIT
+133 IFSLVV
-139 NIVPSNPVEAFASGD
+139 NIVPSNPVQAFANGD

-166 LAIQALDHRGGPAIK
+166 LAIQALDSRGGPAIR
-181 TFKVANEIMMKLISL
+181 TFKMANEIMMKLVGL

-216 DANTLMSVAGYVAL
+216 NANTLMSVAGYVAL
-230 VIAMLVFWIFVFYPF
+230 VVAMLVFWIFIFYP
-245 MVALTTGISPKTFL
+245 MAVGIATGTSPKAFL
-259 RAVREQILFS
+259 RATREQILFS

-285 LTDKLDVSKSVAGFG
+285 LTEKLQVSKSVAGFG

-314 YIALAAIFVA
+314 YIALATIFVA

-330 INTADLF
+330 INTADVF
-337 TLGFTILLLSIG
+337 TLGLTILLLSIG

-355 GGVVMVGVILHQ
+355 GGVVMVGVLLHQ

-372 EGLAIVAAVDRINDM
+372 EGLAIIAAVDRINDM

-398 AVNTIVAKSEGEIG
+398 AVNTIVAKTEGEIG
-412 KKIEEETKEETFVQQ
+412 NQEEVEAQSAQ
-427 VNN
+427 ANA

>member
-1 MKKSLSSRIFIGLF
+1 MDKSLSTKIFIGLF
-15 AGLLIGTAIQYMFN
+15 AGLMIGTAIQYLFSGFALMDTY
-29 GVAFFDSFLLG
+29 VLG
-40 AAEGVGGMFVSLI
+40 AADGAGGMFVSLI

-68 IVELKDIAS
+68 IVDLKDISA

-84 TFALYLINTII
+84 TFALYIFNTII
-95 AITAALTVGMIFAP
+95 AITAALTVGMIFQP
-109 GADANLAGTV
+109 GAGANLAGTISET
-119 VAGSVELKATETPD
+119 VALTTTETPD
-133 IFSLIT
+133 IFSLVV
-139 NIVPSNPVEAFASGD
+139 NIVPSNPVQAFASGD

-166 LAIQALDHRGGPAIK
+166 LAIQALDSRGGPAIK
-181 TFKVANEIMMKLISL
+181 TFKMANEIMMKLVGL

-216 DANTLMSVAGYVAL
+216 DANTLASVAGYVAL
-230 VIAMLVFWIFVFYPF
+230 VVAMLVFWIFVFYPT
-245 MVALTTGISPKTFL
+245 VVGLTTGISPKQFM
-259 RAVREQILFS
+259 RATREQVLFS

-285 LTDKLDVSKSVAGFG
+285 LTEKLNVSKSVAGFG

-314 YIALAAIFVA
+314 YIALATIFVA

-330 INTADLF
+330 INSADIV
-337 TLGFTILLLSIG
+337 TLGLTILLLSIG

-355 GGVVMVGVILHQ
+355 GGVVMVGVLLHQ

-398 AVNTIVAKSEGEIG
+398 AVNTIVAKSENEIG
-412 KKIEEETKEETFVQQ
+412 KEAMEPAEAK
-427 VNN
+427 

>member
-1 MKKSLSSRIFIGLF
+1 MDKSLSSKIFIGLF
-15 AGLLIGTAIQYMFN
+15 TGLIIGTAIQYLFN
-29 GVAFFDSFLLG
+29 GVAIFDTYLLG
-40 AAEGVGGMFVSLI
+40 LAEGAGGMFVSLI

-68 IVELKDIAS
+68 IVELKDIRS

-84 TFALYLINTII
+84 TFGLYIMNTII
-95 AITAALTVGMIFAP
+95 AIIAALTVAMIVQP
-109 GADANLAGTV
+109 GADANLSGTV
-119 VAGSVELKATETPD
+119 ANAVEITSTTTPD
-133 IFSLIT
+133 IFSMVV
-139 NIVPSNPVEAFASGD
+139 NIVPSNPVQAFANGD

-166 LAIQALDHRGGPAIK
+166 LAIQALDHKGGPAIK
-181 TFKVANEIMMKLISL
+181 TFKMANEIMMKLIGL

-230 VIAMLVFWIFVFYPF
+230 VVAMLVFWIFVFYPM
-245 MVALTTGISPKTFL
+245 MVQLTTGISAREFSRKT
-259 RAVREQILFS
+259 REQVLFS

-285 LTDKLDVSKSVAGFG
+285 LTDKIGVSKSVAGFG

-308 MSGVSI
+308 MAGASI
-314 YIALAAIFVA
+314 YIAIAAVFCA

-330 INTADLF
+330 IATGDLV
-337 TLGFTILLLSIG
+337 TLGFTVLLLSIG

-398 AVNTIVAKSEGEIG
+398 AVNTIVAKSENEIG
-412 KKIEEETKEETFVQQ
+412 VEADVEVELQKAEA
-427 VNN
+427 

>member
-1 MKKSLSSRIFIGLF
+1 MNKSLSGKIFTGLF
-15 AGLLIGTAIQYMFN
+15 LGLIIGTAIQYLFN
-29 GVAFFDSFLLG
+29 GVTLMDTYVLG
-40 AAEGVGGMFVSLI
+40 LAEGAGGMFVSLI

-68 IVELKDIAS
+68 IVELKDITA

-84 TFALYLINTII
+84 TFALYIINTII
-95 AITAALTVGMIFAP
+95 AIAAALTVGMIFQP
-109 GADANLAGTV
+109 GAGANLAGTV
-119 VAGSVELKATETPD
+119 EKTVELTTTETPD
-133 IFSLIT
+133 IFSLIV
-139 NIVPSNPVEAFASGD
+139 NIVPSNPVQAFASGD

-166 LAIQALDHRGGPAIK
+166 LAIQALDTRGGPAIK
-181 TFKVANEIMMKLISL
+181 TFKMANEIMMKLVGL

-201 PYGVFALMI
+201 PFGVFALMI

-216 DANTLMSVAGYVAL
+216 DANTLMSVAGYVGL
-230 VIAMLVFWIFVFYPF
+230 VVAMLVFWIFFFYPM
-245 MVALTTGISPKTFL
+245 MVGITTGIKPTTFL
-259 RAVREQILFS
+259 RHTREQILFS

-285 LTDKLDVSKSVAGFG
+285 LTDKIGVSKSVAGFG

-314 YIALAAIFVA
+314 YIALATIFVA

-337 TLGFTILLLSIG
+337 TLGLTILLLSIG

-355 GGVVMVGVILHQ
+355 GGIVMVGVLLHQ

-398 AVNTIVAKSEGEIG
+398 AVNTIVAKSENEIG
-412 KKIEEETKEETFVQQ
+412 VPTDDVAATPVT
-427 VNN
+427 VS

>member
-1 MKKSLSSRIFIGLF
+1 MDKSLSSKIFVGLF
-15 AGLLIGTAIQYMFN
+15 AGLLIGTAIQYLFS
-29 GVAFFDSFLLG
+29 GIAIFDTYLLG
-40 AAEGVGGMFVSLI
+40 AAEGAGGMFVSLI

-68 IVELKDIAS
+68 IVDLKDITA

-84 TFALYLINTII
+84 TFALYIINTII
-95 AITAALTVGMIFAP
+95 AITAALTVGLIFQP
-109 GADANLAGTV
+109 GADANLAGTISETV
-119 VAGSVELKATETPD
+119 KLTTTETPD
-133 IFSLIT
+133 IFSLVV
-139 NIVPSNPVEAFASGD
+139 NIVPSNPVQAFANGD

-166 LAIQALDHRGGPAIK
+166 LAIQALDSRGGPAIR
-181 TFKVANEIMMKLISL
+181 TFKMANEIMMKLVGL

-201 PYGVFALMI
+201 PFGVFALMI

-230 VIAMLVFWIFVFYPF
+230 VVSMLVFWIFVFYPTA
-245 MVALTTGISPKTFL
+245 VGIATGTSPKTFL
-259 RAVREQILFS
+259 RATREQILFS

-285 LTDKLDVSKSVAGFG
+285 LTEKLQVSKSVAGFG

-314 YIALAAIFVA
+314 YIALATIFVA

-330 INTADLF
+330 INTADVF
-337 TLGFTILLLSIG
+337 TLGLTILLLSIG

-355 GGVVMVGVILHQ
+355 GGVVMVGVLLHQ

-372 EGLAIVAAVDRINDM
+372 EGLAIIAAVDRINDM

-398 AVNTIVAKSEGEIG
+398 AVNTIVAKTEGEIG
-412 KKIEEETKEETFVQQ
+412 KEEVEVEAKPVQA
-427 VNN
+427 

>member
-1 MKKSLSSRIFIGLF
+1 MDKSLSSKIFVGLF
-15 AGLLIGTAIQYMFN
+15 AGLLIGTAIQYLFN
-29 GVAFFDSFLLG
+29 GVAIFDTYLLG
-40 AAEGVGGMFVSLI
+40 AAEGAGGMFVSLI

-68 IVELKDIAS
+68 IVDLKDITS

-84 TFALYLINTII
+84 TFALYIINTII
-95 AITAALTVGMIFAP
+95 AIAAALTVGLLVQP
-109 GADANLAGTV
+109 GADANLAGTISE
-119 VAGSVELKATETPD
+119 SVKLTTTETPD
-133 IFSLIT
+133 IFSLVV
-139 NIVPSNPVEAFASGD
+139 NIVPSNPVQAFANGD

-166 LAIQALDHRGGPAIK
+166 LAIQALDSRGGPAIR
-181 TFKVANEIMMKLISL
+181 TFKLANEIMMKLVGL

-216 DANTLMSVAGYVAL
+216 DAHTLASVASYVAL
-230 VIAMLVFWIFVFYPF
+230 VIAMLVFWIFVFYP
-245 MVALTTGISPKTFL
+245 MAVGIATGTSPKTFL
-259 RAVREQILFS
+259 RATREQILFS

-285 LTDKLDVSKSVAGFG
+285 LTEKLKVSESVAGFG

-314 YIALAAIFVA
+314 YIALATIFVA

-330 INTADLF
+330 INTADVF
-337 TLGFTILLLSIG
+337 TLGLTILLLSIG

-355 GGVVMVGVILHQ
+355 GGVVMVGVLLHQ

-372 EGLAIVAAVDRINDM
+372 EGLAIIAAVDRINDM

-398 AVNTIVAKSEGEIG
+398 AVNTIVAKTEGEIG
-412 KKIEEETKEETFVQQ
+412 KQDQEVKTAQANV
-427 VNN
+427 